1 MNEILDTQL
10 MHPRDQITMIISRIY
25 KRGMTTTSGGNISVI
40 DENGDIWVT
49 PSAVDK
55 GSLRPSD
62 IMCVKADGSI
72 TGRHKPSSEYPFHKA
87 IYKMRPDIRAIIH
100 AHPPALV
107 SFSIVHEIPDTNII
121 SQAKYICGPIGY
133 ASYEL
138 PGSELLGERIGQE
151 FSKGFKAIIMEN
163 HGTVLG
169 GYDLLDAFQRF
180 ETLEFC
186 ARTILYGK
194 TIGMPQYL
202 SDAADRRF

>member
-72 TGRHKPSSEYPFHKA
+72 IGRHKPSSEYPFHKA

-133 ASYEL
+133 ATYEL
-138 PGSELLGERIGQE
+138 PGSELLGERIGRGIQQGIQGNYHG
-151 FSKGFKAIIMEN
+151 KPWNGFRWI
-163 HGTVLG
+163 
-169 GYDLLDAFQRF
+169 
-180 ETLEFC
+180 
-186 ARTILYGK
+186 
-194 TIGMPQYL
+194 
-202 SDAADRRF
+202 